1 MGRCLSQDCNEK
13 DKITIGID
21 SLEALIVHSKQR
33 KLPFVSRVFF
43 GFHCK
48 TYRVM
53 RLSITKEAQM
63 GNETIRTHS
72 LNWVLEGWLSGL

>member
-1 MGRCLSQDCNEK
+1 
-13 DKITIGID
+13 
-21 SLEALIVHSKQR
+21 
-33 KLPFVSRVFF
+33 
-43 GFHCK
+43 
-48 TYRVM
+48 M